1 MSERFDIRARA
12 RSFVY
17 AFRGIGALFVHEH
30 NARIHLAV
38 AAAVVAM
45 GLFLGVSPGEWALL
59 ALTMGCVLCAEAMN
73 SGIEAVADALHPEEH
88 PLIARAKDVA
98 AGGVLLMA
106 GAAAI
111 VGLLVLGPPLWQ
123 RLFGS

>member
-1 MSERFDIRARA
+1 MTERFDMRARA

-30 NARIHLAV
+30 NARIHAAV
-38 AAAVVAM
+38 AVVIVCMASW
-45 GLFLGVSPGEWALL
+45 LGVSLVEWAVL

-73 SGIEAVADALHPEEH
+73 SGVEALADALHPEQH

-98 AGGVLLMA
+98 AGGVLLTA
-106 GAAAI
+106 IAAVI
-111 VGLLVLGPPLWQ
+111 VGLLVLGPPLW
-123 RLFGS
+123 RVIVTD